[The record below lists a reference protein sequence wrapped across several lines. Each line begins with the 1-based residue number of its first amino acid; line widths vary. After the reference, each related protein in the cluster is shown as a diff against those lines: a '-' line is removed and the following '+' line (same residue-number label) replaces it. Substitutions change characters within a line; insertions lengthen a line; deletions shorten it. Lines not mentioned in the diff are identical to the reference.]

1 MSGKLSVYG
10 DNETQKADLA
20 YVRDVMNQP
29 LLTREREKELA
40 VAWREKGD
48 EEALHNLTK
57 AYSRLVVATATRF
70 RHYGLPIGDLIQE
83 GNVGLMQA
91 AERFEP
97 ERDIRFSTY
106 AKWWIRS
113 FIQDYILKNWS
124 IVRTGSTSAQKQ
136 LFFNLRRLRAQLANV
151 TTDSLAPE
159 DRQKIADILHVSIRD
174 VENMENRLAGHD
186 LSLSTPIGEE
196 SNEDWVDT
204 LTDQNP
210 SPETEALEEYDR
222 SVRRHWLEAS
232 LRQLPIRERQIIQCR
247 HLSDSP
253 LTLEQIGEMMNIS
266 KERVR
271 QLESRAL
278 RKMKYHL
285 ARNIHDVKDVLW

>member
-1 MSGKLSVYG
+1 MSEKLSVYG
-10 DNETQKADLA
+10 DHQTQKADLA
-20 YVRDVMNQP
+20 YVRGVMNQP
-29 LLTREREKELA
+29 VLSREKEMELA
-40 VAWREKGD
+40 TAWREKGD
-48 EEALHNLTK
+48 EHALHDLTK

-97 ERDIRFSTY
+97 ERDVRFSTY

-136 LFFNLRRLRAQLANV
+136 LFFNLRRLRAQLASV
-151 TTDSLAPE
+151 TTDHLAPQ
-159 DRQKIADILHVSIRD
+159 DRQKIADILKVSVRE
-174 VENMENRLAGHD
+174 VETMENRLAAHD
-186 LSLSTPIGEE
+186 LSLSNPIGEE
-196 SNEDWVDT
+196 SHEDWVDT
-204 LTDQNP
+204 LADEGP

-222 SVRRHWLEAS
+222 CVRRHWLEAS

-247 HLSDSP
+247 HLTDTP
-253 LTLEQIGEMMNIS
+253 LTLEQIGDLMNIS

-271 QLESRAL
+271 QLETRAL
-278 RKMKYHL
+278 RKMKHHL
-285 ARNIHDVKDVLW
+285 TRNIHDVKDVLW

>member
-1 MSGKLSVYG
+1 MSGKVSIFG

-20 YVRDVMNQP
+20 YVRGVMNQP
-29 LLTREREKELA
+29 VLSREKELELA
-40 VAWREKGD
+40 NAWYKERNES
-48 EEALHNLTK
+48 ALHDLTK

-83 GNVGLMQA
+83 GNVGLMHA

-97 ERDIRFSTY
+97 ERNIRFSTY

-113 FIQDYILKNWS
+113 HIQDYILRNWS

-151 TTDSLAPE
+151 TTDNLAPQ
-159 DRQKIADILHVSIRD
+159 DRLKIANILNVTVEE

-186 LSLSTPIGEE
+186 LSLSSPIGEE
-196 SNEDWVDT
+196 SNEDWVNT
-204 LTDQNP
+204 LIDQNP
-210 SPETEALEEYDR
+210 SPESEALEEYDR
-222 SVRRHWLEAS
+222 SVRRHWLEAA

-247 HLSDSP
+247 HLSDAP

-271 QLESRAL
+271 QLEARAL

>member
-1 MSGKLSVYG
+1 MSVYG

-29 LLTREREKELA
+29 VLSREKEMALA
-40 VAWREKGD
+40 VAWREQAD
-48 EEALHNLTK
+48 QVALHELTK

-97 ERDIRFSTY
+97 EREIRFSTY

-113 FIQDYILKNWS
+113 HIQDYILRNWS

-136 LFFNLRRLRAQLANV
+136 LFFNLRRLRAQLASI
-151 TTDSLAPE
+151 TTENLQPK
-159 DRQKIADILHVSIRD
+159 DRQKIAEILNVSVTD
-174 VENMENRLAGHD
+174 VENMENRLSGHD
-186 LSLSTPIGEE
+186 LSLSSPIGGD
-196 SNEDWVDT
+196 SNDEWVDI

-247 HLSDSP
+247 HLTDTP
-253 LTLEQIGEMMNIS
+253 LTLEQIGRMMNIS

-271 QLESRAL
+271 QLEARAL
-278 RKMKYHL
+278 RKMKHHL
-285 ARNIHDVKDVLW
+285 TRNIHDVKDVLW

>member
-1 MSGKLSVYG
+1 MSGKIQVYG
-10 DNETQKADLA
+10 DDNTQRADLA
-20 YVRDVMNQP
+20 YVREVMSQP
-29 LLTREREKELA
+29 ILTREKEQELA
-40 VAWREKGD
+40 HAWRDDGNER
-48 EEALHNLTK
+48 ALHELTK
-57 AYSRLVVATATRF
+57 AYSRLVISSAVKF
-70 RHYGLPIGDLIQE
+70 RHYGLPIADLIQE

-113 FIQDYILKNWS
+113 FIQDYILRNWS

-136 LFFNLRRLRAQLANV
+136 LFFNLRRLRSQLASI
-151 TTDSLAPE
+151 TTDTLEPQ
-159 DRQKIADILHVSIRD
+159 DRAKIADILHVSIRD
-174 VENMENRLAGHD
+174 VENMENRLSGHD
-186 LSLSTPIGEE
+186 LSLSSPLGDE

-204 LTDQNP
+204 LVDQNP

-222 SVRRHWLEAS
+222 SVRRHWLESS

-253 LTLEQIGEMMNIS
+253 LTLEQIGDMMNIS

-271 QLESRAL
+271 QLEVRAL
-278 RKMKYHL
+278 RKMKHHL
-285 ARNIHDVKDVLW
+285 AKNIHDVKEVLW